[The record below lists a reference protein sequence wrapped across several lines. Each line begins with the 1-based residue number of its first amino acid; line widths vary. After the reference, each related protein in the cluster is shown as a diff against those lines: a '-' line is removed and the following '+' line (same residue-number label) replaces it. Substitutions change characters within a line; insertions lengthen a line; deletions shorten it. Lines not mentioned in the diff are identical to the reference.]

1 MSWPLKIIQLG
12 EPNSIYFVL
21 FKINPI
27 KPNKMKK
34 LIFTLLLAVIFNFGY
49 SQIQELFNYQ
59 GVIRNSSGDLVRNT
73 NVIIKV
79 SLLQGS
85 ATGSLKYSEGHT
97 TTTTNFGQFSV
108 NIGAGTLLSGSFS
121 SIDWSTEMY
130 LKTEIAYPAD
140 GAFTDMGSV
149 QLLTVPYAL
158 YAKNVGNK
166 DDADA
171 DPANEIQIL
180 TISNDTIYL
189 SNGGFIKLPIDQVND
204 ADANP
209 TNELQNLMLIGDT
222 LRISNGNQVVF
233 PYDSSKWATNGNKL
247 YFNTGN
253 VGIGTSDPTSKLE
266 VKSSGTGAL
275 FQVINANND
284 TVFAVYPDGVK
295 VFVDPSAKGSVGGFA
310 VSGRTPT
317 KAGAKV
323 DYFRVTYDSTRI
335 YINDTLSSKGSVGGF
350 AVSGRT
356 PTKGNNKDYLF
367 INGDSTRVYI
377 NDSISSASKGS
388 VGGFAVS
395 GRTPTKLSS
404 TNDYFNISGSSVV
417 ETVGSEPR
425 ILWYP
430 KKEAFLTGRIL
441 IESPDSVGTNSM
453 ATGFESKSIGDYSQA
468 LGYAAR
474 AKGKNS
480 TAIGNRANAI
490 GNESYAFGNYSVAQD
505 SGSYAIGTA
514 ALAKGLRSFAI
525 GSTGVD
531 SMGVAT
537 SATKAT
543 GNYSYAFGM
552 GSVATKKGAFAIGTQ
567 DTTAGDYSLT
577 LGYQCKSFNWAGTA
591 IGYKSSVTANGAT
604 ALGFESV
611 AGSIYSTAIGFRATT
626 SNGWFAVA
634 LGERTTATGTTAV
647 SIGRSNT
654 ASGNISTAIGY
665 NNTSSGPGATSL
677 GANNEST
684 ADYSMALGYNTNATG
699 AYSISLGNSSTSS
712 ALNTITIGNGSIATF
727 NDAIAIGYQDTASG
741 NVALATG
748 RWTKASGVAS
758 FSANDQTKA
767 SGQGAFSIGYATLA
781 SGFASLAAGSQS
793 TSSGSYSFAT
803 GYKTVATTFG
813 TATFGMETTAQSY
826 LSMVIGRY
834 NIIAGNNSNWLVS
847 DPIFV
852 IGNGSSTAAR
862 ANAFTIL
869 KNGKVAIGH
878 DAPIEMLDVN
888 GNARIRAIA
897 SGIYLGPVNR
907 TADGTLTTATSDIR
921 LKENVTTLSN
931 GLNKVLQLRG
941 VNFNWK
947 SDENTTTKIGFIAQ
961 EVQKVLPELVF
972 VNPTDGYF
980 GVNYAE
986 MTAVLVEAVK
996 EQQNQIEKLNILN
1009 QQLLERITKLENK

>member
-1 MSWPLKIIQLG
+1 MKTKFFLFVISGLISMS
-12 EPNSIYFVL
+12 L
-21 FKINPI
+21 F
-27 KPNKMKK
+27 
-34 LIFTLLLAVIFNFGY
+34 
-49 SQIQELFNYQ
+49 SQVPQKFNYQ
-59 GVIRNSSGDLVRNT
+59 GVIRNSSGELVKNT
-73 NVIIKV
+73 SVTVKV

-85 ATGSLKYSEGHT
+85 SAGSLTYSENHT
-97 TTTTNFGQFSV
+97 ISTNNFGQFTV
-108 NIGAGTLLSGSFS
+108 KVGAGSILSGSFS
-121 SIDWSTEMY
+121 GIDWSTEMY
-130 LKTEIAYPAD
+130 MKTEVANPA
-140 GAFTDMGSV
+140 GGTYSDMGTV
-149 QLLTVPYAL
+149 QLLSVPYAL
-158 YAKNVGNK
+158 YAKNVEN
-166 DDADA
+166 
-171 DPANEIQIL
+171 N
-180 TISNDTIYL
+180 
-189 SNGGFIKLPIDQVND
+189 ND

-209 TNELQNLMLIGDT
+209 TNELQNLTLIGDT
-222 LRISNGNQVVF
+222 LKISNGNHVVF

-247 YFNTGN
+247 YYNTGN
-253 VGIGTSDPTSKLE
+253 VGIGTSDPTSKFE
-266 VKSSGTGAL
+266 IKSSGTGAL

-323 DYFRVTYDSTRI
+323 DYFRVTFDSTRI

-377 NDSISSASKGS
+377 NDSVSSKGS

-395 GRTPTKLSS
+395 GRTPTKLGE

-441 IESPDSVGTNSM
+441 VESSDSVGTNSM

-468 LGYAAR
+468 LGYTAR
-474 AKGKNS
+474 AKGNNS

-490 GNESYAFGNYSVAQD
+490 GHESYAFGNYSVAQD

-604 ALGFESV
+604 AIGFESV
-611 AGSIYSTAIGFRATT
+611 AGSVYSTAIGYKATT
-626 SNGWFAVA
+626 GTGWMAVA
-634 LGERTTATGTTAV
+634 IGERTSATGTTAV

-677 GANNEST
+677 GANNTST
-684 ADYSMALGYNTNATG
+684 ADYSMALGYNSDATG
-699 AYSISLGNSSTSS
+699 LYSITLGKDCISNQSTSIS
-712 ALNTITIGNGSIATF
+712 IGNGSIATYI
-727 NDAIAIGYQDTASG
+727 DAIAIGYQDTASG
-741 NVALATG
+741 NAALATG
-748 RWTKASGVAS
+748 RWTKASGIAS

-793 TSSGSYSFAT
+793 ISSGSYSFAT

-862 ANAFTIL
+862 ANAFTVL
-869 KNGKVAIGH
+869 KNGRVAIGH
-878 DAPIEMLDVN
+878 DTPSEMLDVS
-888 GNARIRAIA
+888 GNARIRSIA
-897 SGIYLGPVNR
+897 SGTYLGVVNR
-907 TADGTLTTATSDIR
+907 TADGTLTTSTSDVR
-921 LKENVTTLSN
+921 LKENVTTLSD
-931 GLNKVLQLRG
+931 GLNKVVQLRG

-947 SDENTTTKIGFIAQ
+947 SDENKTTKIGFIAQ

-972 VNPTDGYF
+972 VNPTDGYY

-996 EQQNQIEKLNILN
+996 EQQTQIERLNNLN